1 MAFILRKLYMCM
13 CMLIVHH
20 GLLSCYHSSDG
31 DKEILNEEGGHL
43 LRTKAT
49 TTREGGVAAGF
60 AVIDSPL
67 LV

>member
-1 MAFILRKLYMCM
+1 
-13 CMLIVHH
+13 MLAVPF
-20 GLLSCYHSSDG
+20 LTFSFSDG

>member
-1 MAFILRKLYMCM
+1 MSAVPFLTFLF
-13 CMLIVHH
+13 
-20 GLLSCYHSSDG
+20 SDG

>member
-1 MAFILRKLYMCM
+1 MAFILRKWLQSIHVELHIISYSFF
-13 CMLIVHH
+13 L
-20 GLLSCYHSSDG
+20 SSDG

>member
-1 MAFILRKLYMCM
+1 MVLFWRKYFFLKRESSVTVISNFFFC
-13 CMLIVHH
+13 
-20 GLLSCYHSSDG
+20 SDG
-31 DKEILNEEGGHL
+31 SKEILNHTGGHL
-43 LRTKAT
+43 LRTKAI